1 MKKPGIVLIIL
12 IVSSSVFGQSQWK
25 PWVVAEGGTLWG
37 GYEFTGDVR
46 LQGGM
51 KTNGWLIG
59 AGAAYDPYRYRTM
72 PIYVQ
77 GRKMFT
83 QGSIKPFILA
93 SIGASLEMEKDQEQP
108 VETTPIWGRWI
119 APAYQYSNGMYA
131 EGGLGLAFRA
141 KKRIGFNLSL
151 SYTYKSLEETYNDN
165 TWTGVANESSTVK
178 NKYMMNRLACRLG
191 LQF

>member
-1 MKKPGIVLIIL
+1 MKKLGILLVSL
-12 IVSSSVFGQSQWK
+12 IVSSSAFSQSQWK
-25 PWVVAEGGTLWG
+25 PWVVAEGGALWG
-37 GYEFTGDVR
+37 GYEFTGDLR
-46 LQGGM
+46 IQGGV

-83 QGSIKPFILA
+83 QGGIKPFILA
-93 SIGASLEMEKDQEQP
+93 SIGASLEMEKDEEIP
-108 VETTPIWGRWI
+108 VETTPVWGRWA

-131 EGGLGLAFRA
+131 EGGLGLAFRT

-151 SYTYKSLEETYNDN
+151 SYTYKSLEETHNDY
-165 TWTGVANESSTVK
+165 TWTGSDQKSIIVK
-178 NKYMMNRLACRLG
+178 NKYMMNRLAFRLG